1 MKVFAKF
8 DREGVDNGGLPQI
21 SDIQKIYLGISRDA
35 VEPEVH
41 EINSKVGEEV
51 SYEELDVDV
60 ICDEEVLE
68 QFDDITLME
77 EVKRRK
83 LIQMGEVE
91 RTIKLLDRALMMKK
105 KSQPANAISDR
116 QVDEVLRLLDD
127 YHRGVHG
134 DDAHEL
140 HAKEYIIKHWNG

>member
-1 MKVFAKF
+1 MKVFAQYSNF
-8 DREGVDNGGLPQI
+8 DKEI
-21 SDIQKIYLGISRDA
+21 SKIYLGISRDA
-35 VEPEVH
+35 VEAEVH
-41 EINSKVGEEV
+41 EINRTRKIGTVY
-51 SYEELDVDV
+51 YEELDVDV
-60 ICDEEVLE
+60 ICDEEVLK

-77 EVKRRK
+77 ELKRRK
-83 LIQMGEVE
+83 LIQMEEVE

-127 YHRGVHG
+127 YYRGVHG

-140 HAKEYIIKHWNG
+140 HAKEYIIKHWNE